1 MTAAAT
7 PHPHTPANTCPGGCA
22 DIKTVNDRFA
32 AGDARM
38 GRIETTQQAM
48 SAKQTAMSAEISEVL
63 EILRMGKSFFK
74 VAGYFGDFVKWL
86 IPIGAS
92 MVSLYYMF
100 KNGGKQ

>member
-1 MTAAAT
+1 MTAK
-7 PHPHTPANTCPGGCA
+7 PHPHNETEPCPGGCVELEA
-22 DIKTVNDRFA
+22 VDSRFA
-32 AGDARM
+32 DGDLRM
-38 GRIETTQQAM
+38 GRIEATQA
-48 SAKQTAMSAEISEVL
+48 AMSAEISEVL